1 MNILDRGIT
10 PESEF
15 SCPRS
20 ATSSL
25 PPNYLIYAR
34 TFGNL
39 YNHLFSPS
47 RSRGLTLPLHSISN
61 ISSKNR
67 VGEVAIPW
75 QANRMSDYQ
84 RIAEA
89 IRFLDAHRTEQPD
102 LSTLSAHI
110 GLSPSRFHH
119 LFCAWA
125 GATPKDF
132 LQCLTL
138 SHARELLR
146 HGENVLNTALTSGLS
161 GPGRLHDLCVTLDAA
176 TPGEIKA
183 RGEGLT
189 IRAGYADSPFG
200 LYLLGQTPRGI
211 CHLSF
216 FDEGGLD
223 NAIAQMQADWP
234 KANVVWDQDV
244 VVRYVNQIFSPISP
258 SSSPASTTKPSTS
271 ELPTPDIIDGAL
283 PTSPSTPLK
292 LYVRGTPFQLRV
304 WRALLQVPPGMLIS
318 YGKLATATGN
328 PHAARATGSA
338 VGENPISFL
347 IPCHRV
353 IRETGVVG
361 HYRWGAVRKRAVLAW
376 ESSRTGC

>member
-1 MNILDRGIT
+1 MN
-10 PESEF
+10 
-15 SCPRS
+15 
-20 ATSSL
+20 
-25 PPNYLIYAR
+25 
-34 TFGNL
+34 
-39 YNHLFSPS
+39 
-47 RSRGLTLPLHSISN
+47 
-61 ISSKNR
+61 
-67 VGEVAIPW
+67 
-75 QANRMSDYQ
+75 DYQ
-84 RIAEA
+84 RISEA
-89 IRFLDAHRTEQPD
+89 IRFLDEHRTEQPD
-102 LSTLSAHI
+102 LSTLSAQI

-119 LFCAWA
+119 LFSAWA

-146 HGENVLNTALTSGLS
+146 QGENVLHAALTSGLS

-200 LYLLGQTPRGI
+200 LCLIGETPRGI

-223 NAIAQMQADWP
+223 NAAAEMQAEWP
-234 KANVVWDQDV
+234 KAHVTWDNKPAA
-244 VVRYVNQIFSPISP
+244 RYVYQIFKPFPP
-258 SSSPASTTKPSTS
+258 SSSPASAAKPSTS
-271 ELPTPDIIDGAL
+271 GVPAPDIADAAL
-283 PTSPSTPLK
+283 PATPSTPLK
-292 LYVRGTPFQLRV
+292 LYVCGTPFQLRV
-304 WRALLQVPPGMLIS
+304 WRALLQVPPGMLVS
-318 YGKLATATGN
+318 YGKLAAAAGN
-328 PHAARATGSA
+328 PHAARAAGSA
-338 VGENPISFL
+338 VGDNPISFL